1 MAKPPLPVSFR
12 LPPEIKAA
20 AEKAAADDHRS
31 LSSLVE
37 KVLADYLK
45 KQGYLPDPAVAA
57 AKRTKRK
64 GEST

>member
-1 MAKPPLPVSFR
+1 MTKPPLPVSFR

-45 KQGYLPDPAVAA
+45 KQGYLPDPPVAA
-57 AKRTKRK
+57 TKRTKRK
-64 GEST
+64 GESP

>member
-1 MAKPPLPVSFR
+1 MARPTLPVSFR

-31 LSSLVE
+31 FSSLVE

-45 KQGYLPDPAVAA
+45 KQGYLPDPAVVTP
-57 AKRTKRK
+57 KRAKRK